1 MKTRRSWASKRIDS
15 VKGRAVHTT
24 KAFSTGD
31 LVLEYHGDLITRALG
46 DQKHEDY
53 KANAQ
58 IGSYMLWFKF
68 KEKNYCI
75 DATEETKRL
84 GRLINHSIEAA
95 SLKPKA
101 LDVDGHLGV
110 FFYATKQ
117 IDCGQELLWDYGERN
132 PEVVKQNSFLVKKK
146 KRKGNPDK
154 SRLNADGSAPGT
166 MGMPRSSSSAGPSG
180 SSGVG
185 ATLLFS
191 CCII

>member
-117 IDCGQELLWDYGERN
+117 IDCDQELLWDYGERN

-166 MGMPRSSSSAGPSG
+166 MGMPRSSSSAGFVLKVEKMVILS
-180 SSGVG
+180 VV
-185 ATLLFS
+185 
-191 CCII
+191 